1 MSDKSSKT
9 DQAANDS
16 VRDWHPYKV
25 WQKHIKDAEQQPNDA
40 QDQNPTGSW
49 RTDAV
54 WQNLIKD

>member
-1 MSDKSSKT
+1 MTDKHRKI
-9 DQAANDS
+9 DQTANDS

-25 WQKHIKDAEQQPNDA
+25 WQKHIKDAETQPDE

-54 WQNLIKD
+54 WQNLIKG